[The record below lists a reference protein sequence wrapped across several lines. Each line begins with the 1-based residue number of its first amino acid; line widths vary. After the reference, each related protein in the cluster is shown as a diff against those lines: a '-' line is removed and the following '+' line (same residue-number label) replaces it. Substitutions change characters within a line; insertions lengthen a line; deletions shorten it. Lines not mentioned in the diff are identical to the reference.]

1 MKHLNRKSSILKSI
15 LGMSAIAL
23 MLGQA
28 HAVTSGNNQDQS
40 EQKGAQKSEEKK
52 AEQKSDQ
59 KAEQKTEQKSEEQKN
74 EQKGEQKASEVKTG
88 STNQKASQKGLKSLY
103 RFQAERHHKG
113 DQKGDDMKE
122 KKFR

>member
-40 EQKGAQKSEEKK
+40 EHKGAQKSEEKK
-52 AEQKSDQ
+52 AEQKGDQ
-59 KAEQKTEQKSEEQKN
+59 KAEQKSEEQKN